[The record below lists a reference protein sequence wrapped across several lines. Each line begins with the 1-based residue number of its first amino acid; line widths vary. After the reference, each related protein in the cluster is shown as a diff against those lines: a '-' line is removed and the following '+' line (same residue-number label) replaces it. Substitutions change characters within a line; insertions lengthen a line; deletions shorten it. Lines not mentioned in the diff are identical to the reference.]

1 MLFIS
6 SVSKPTG
13 KILSFLSVLLHLK
26 EIDCILCKNQSI
38 HRDTRHFMAGFSF
51 LSRFALIC
59 NLFFAGAMVVRIFFH
74 IDDAQ
79 QLGMIANIAVVM
91 GMVLSPIV
99 NMSVNLWYLILLLSR
114 KQVTVPSWVRL
125 FNVFILLAQIFFYI
139 ILPA

>member
-1 MLFIS
+1 
-6 SVSKPTG
+6 
-13 KILSFLSVLLHLK
+13 
-26 EIDCILCKNQSI
+26 
-38 HRDTRHFMAGFSF
+38 MAGFSF

-59 NLFFAGAMVVRIFFH
+59 NLFFVGAMAVRIFFP

-79 QLGMIANIAVVM
+79 ELGMIANIAVVM

-114 KQVTVPSWVRL
+114 KKVTVPLWVSL
-125 FNVFILLAQIFFYI
+125 FNVFILLAQLFFYI